1 MDANLASVHAHGIAG
16 LAAIIAGMD
25 ANTRFRAAYGAAG
38 LALIILA
45 IEAIGGFVPIL
56 NLAVIE
62 AWASIAGTALGAAL
76 AGLMGYSLKRLVQW
90 VYRKATGKD
99 RRYVNP
105 SV

>member
-16 LAAIIAGMD
+16 LAAIIAG

-90 VYRKATGKD
+90 VYRKVTEKD

-105 SV
+105 SA